1 MIVTPNPDGMT
12 VRVGAR
18 IVGVRI
24 VFGLAILAVLAIAI
38 ASRPT
43 KRLND
48 FDQSFYLTIAFDL
61 LRHQV
66 FSNGIF
72 DDTDST
78 VRPPPPGMFFGPV
91 YPVLVAAIMKADPR
105 FARAV
110 ECAVETNHGKR
121 GGEPCDIYARPV
133 HLLHALLLA
142 IGVLAIG
149 LTAELIFG
157 RPLMFYLAGALAT
170 VALLPEADLFSY
182 IMTESATFALY
193 GLTAAA
199 MVWGL
204 KARRSIAWLIAGL
217 FLGLLVL
224 TRPSFVVLGPVIVIL
239 ALLAGLVAGA
249 DRRSLATAV
258 FGFCLGFAIVVLPWT
273 ARNAGSVGK
282 WGLTEEYG
290 ALSVIERFAFN
301 RMTAR
306 EFVLAFHYCVP
317 GIGAWLVE
325 RLTGPDAASRFDWR
339 DPKGFFSEGR
349 ARRLALVAQ
358 HGRLDP
364 VIGTLA
370 REELRT
376 HWWRYLL
383 TTLPLAW
390 CGLWIGGI
398 FGLVL
403 VPLFVWAGV
412 RAARR
417 KQGLFLLY
425 AIPPLVMVAMHA
437 AVANHYSRYNLILI
451 GPASVGAAWIISRL
465 ATRALTR
472 NTTRPV
478 GKTACNAA
486 PD

>member
-1 MIVTPNPDGMT
+1 
-12 VRVGAR
+12 
-18 IVGVRI
+18 
-24 VFGLAILAVLAIAI
+24 
-38 ASRPT
+38 
-43 KRLND
+43 
-48 FDQSFYLTIAFDL
+48 
-61 LRHQV
+61 
-66 FSNGIF
+66 
-72 DDTDST
+72 
-78 VRPPPPGMFFGPV
+78 
-91 YPVLVAAIMKADPR
+91 
-105 FARAV
+105 
-110 ECAVETNHGKR
+110 
-121 GGEPCDIYARPV
+121 
-133 HLLHALLLA
+133 LLLA

-149 LTAELIFG
+149 FTAELIFG
-157 RPLMFYLAGALAT
+157 RLLMFYLAGALAT

-182 IMTESATFALY
+182 IMTESATFAFY

-204 KARRSIAWLIAGL
+204 KTGRGIAWLIAGL

-239 ALLAGLVAGA
+239 AVLAGPVAGA
-249 DRRSLATAV
+249 DRRSLATVV

-306 EFVLAFHYCVP
+306 EFVLAFPYCVP

-325 RLTGPDAASRFDWR
+325 RLAGPDAVSRFDWR
-339 DPKGFFSEGR
+339 DPKGFFGEGR

-364 VIGTLA
+364 VIGALA

-390 CGLWIGGI
+390 CGLWIGGL

-403 VPLFVWAGV
+403 IPLFVWAGV

-417 KQGLFLLY
+417 RQGLFLLY
-425 AIPPLVMVAMHA
+425 AIPPLAMVGLHA

-451 GPASVGAAWIISRL
+451 GPASVGAAWIISGL

-472 NTTRPV
+472 NATRSV
-478 GKTACNAA
+478 GKPARNAA
-486 PD
+486 QD